1 VKWRQKTK
9 KTRYSLKLRV
19 QKHVVFHPIQFK
31 VVCGLFAASGPPQAA
46 KPLKRAGPPFA
57 QSNKL

>member
-1 VKWRQKTK
+1 VKF
-9 KTRYSLKLRV
+9 SALFV
-19 QKHVVFHPIQFK
+19 QKHVDFHPVQFK